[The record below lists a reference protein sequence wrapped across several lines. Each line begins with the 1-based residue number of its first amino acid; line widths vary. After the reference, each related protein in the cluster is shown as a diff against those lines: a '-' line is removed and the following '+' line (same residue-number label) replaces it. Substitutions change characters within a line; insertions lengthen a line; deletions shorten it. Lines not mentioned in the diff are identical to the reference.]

1 MLNDT
6 TKNIFFLIFTFFYE
20 ILKKLK
26 VDNFKNNHSSLQYTT
41 SKQTA
46 FKQANSIQ
54 ASKQHS
60 SKQTVSN
67 GYCQDP
73 SSLAHGERLGV

>member
-46 FKQANSIQ
+46 FKQANS
-54 ASKQHS
+54 
-60 SKQTVSN
+60 
-67 GYCQDP
+67 
-73 SSLAHGERLGV
+73 